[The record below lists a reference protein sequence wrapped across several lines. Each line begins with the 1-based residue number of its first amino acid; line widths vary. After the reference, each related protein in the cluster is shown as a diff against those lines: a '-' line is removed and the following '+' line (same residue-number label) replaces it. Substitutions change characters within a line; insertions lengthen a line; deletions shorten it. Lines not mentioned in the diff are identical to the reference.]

1 MPATV
6 EVLFGRPQS
15 EIASHLRAALST
27 SMATSIVTGFATED
41 GMAEIMAPVQANPA
55 RLDAM
60 VVGAGTFRAYAAFDA
75 LLAVGVPA
83 NRLFVH
89 LGFTKPRPGQN
100 KFVKYHPMLHSKV
113 YYTEQPGKRATAF
126 IGSHNATRFAL
137 AGKNGEA
144 SARIDGDRDDPA
156 FREIRR
162 HIREARAQAV
172 PYTQGMQEAY
182 AWWTH
187 EWLDGLRVEVRNELA
202 QGGSVLPRS
211 LLIYAQEPQPGAFR
225 QGDALYL
232 EIPEDIRLDST
243 KTPVHL
249 FLFKTLPATPQDAIV
264 RAATDARSLR
274 CRCPNLSDGAM
285 AVATCQWRIAD
296 NRRPVLLPVPN
307 NRHAATPPPSMQQ
320 LVVPYE
326 SSGVDEYH
334 YLFED
339 DKTEWY
345 PEYAQRADRDTVS
358 TLPPI
363 GHVSDD
369 DETVASIEIPSIGDG
384 WQWVSGLRP
393 TRPTMKAKEREAL
406 EAMRPESGSYV
417 MVALRGV
424 KAQAKD
430 RLWP

>member
-1 MPATV
+1 MPVTV
-6 EVLFGRPQS
+6 DVLFGRPQS
-15 EIASHLRAALST
+15 EIALHLRAALST
-27 SMATSIVTGFATED
+27 SLATSIVTGFATED
-41 GMAEIMAPVQANPA
+41 GMAEIMAPMRANLA

-75 LLAVGVPA
+75 LLAAGVPA
-83 NRLFVH
+83 DRLFVH
-89 LGFTKPRPGQN
+89 LGFTKPRQGQN

-113 YYTEQPGKRATAF
+113 YYTEQPGGKATAF
-126 IGSHNATRFAL
+126 IGSHNATHFAL

-144 SARIDGDRDDPA
+144 SVRIDGDRDDPA

-172 PYTQGMQEAY
+172 RYTQGMQEAY

-187 EWLDGLRVEVRNELA
+187 EWLDGLRIEVKNEYM
-202 QGGSVLPRS
+202 QGGGVLPRS
-211 LLIYAQEPQPGAFR
+211 LLIFAEEPKPGAFKP
-225 QGDALYL
+225 GDALYL
-232 EIPEDIRLDST
+232 EIPEAIRLDST
-243 KTPVHL
+243 KTPVHM
-249 FLFKTLPATPQDAIV
+249 FLFRNLPATPQEAIV
-264 RAATDARSLR
+264 RAATDARRIR

-285 AVATCQWRIAD
+285 AVASCQWRIAD

-307 NRHAATPPPSMQQ
+307 NRYTATPPPTMQQ

-339 DKTEWY
+339 NKTEWY
-345 PEYAQRADRDTVS
+345 PEYGERADRDS
-358 TLPPI
+358 LAKLPPI
-363 GHVSDD
+363 GHEEGDGD
-369 DETVASIEIPSIGDG
+369 TVAPSDAPSIGDG
-384 WQWVSGLRP
+384 WRWVSGLRP
-393 TRPTMKAKEREAL
+393 TSPTMKTKERTAL

-424 KAQAKD
+424 KVHVGG
-430 RLWP
+430 RT